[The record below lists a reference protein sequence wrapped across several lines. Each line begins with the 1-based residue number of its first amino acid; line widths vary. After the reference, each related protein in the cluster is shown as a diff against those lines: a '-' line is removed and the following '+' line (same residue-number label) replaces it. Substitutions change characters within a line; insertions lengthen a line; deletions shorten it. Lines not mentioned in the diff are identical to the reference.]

1 MEDFMAYSLCIA
13 IAMRMVEGGGR
24 GWPAI
29 DAVCLA
35 KVCHIRDS
43 VMVNPLRWWI
53 RELLSKGGV
62 GAGEGE
68 VFSGLSALAASS
80 MPMEEPQGFGQFEN
94 VQQRDVALSP
104 FHAAQIAV
112 LYSAFQHQGPA
123 TTPWPF

>member
-1 MEDFMAYSLCIA
+1 MDQGAAL
-13 IAMRMVEGGGR
+13 
-24 GWPAI
+24 
-29 DAVCLA
+29 
-35 KVCHIRDS
+35 
-43 VMVNPLRWWI
+43 
-53 RELLSKGGV
+53 KGGV